1 MGERLDGRTVLE
13 KLIAFD
19 TTSAR
24 SNLPLIEWVR
34 DYLAGWGIESRL
46 VHDASGEKANLFATL
61 AGGDRDGGIV
71 LSGHSDVVP
80 VAGQDW
86 TSDPF
91 TLVERDGLL
100 FGRGTA
106 DMKGFIALALS
117 RVPDLVAAEPK
128 IPIHLAL
135 SFDEEVG
142 CIGVPH
148 LLEQIG
154 RALPQPAVAI
164 IGEPTSMRVVDAHK
178 GICALRTTVTGLEA
192 HSSRQH
198 KSVSAVVAA
207 AALISEIGRIVG
219 ELRATKR
226 HEGFDPPYT
235 TFNIGR
241 IDGGTAVNIVPRRCV
256 FDWEFRPVPAVAFDD
271 VLGRVEA
278 YAEAA
283 LLPPMREI
291 FPGAAITT
299 EVLAQAPPL
308 VPSDDS
314 PAFALAMRLTGA
326 NRTHAVSFAAE
337 AGHFQGAGMSAVI
350 CGPGD
355 IAQAHQ
361 PDEFISMEQL
371 DAGGAFLDGLIRWAV
386 EDGRLKPGG

>member
-1 MGERLDGRTVLE
+1 LGERLDPKGMLE
-13 KLIAFD
+13 RLVGFD
-19 TTSAR
+19 TTSAK

-34 DYLAGWGIESRL
+34 DYLDGWGIESRL

-61 AGGDRDGGIV
+61 AGGDGDGGIV

-86 TSDPF
+86 SSDPF
-91 TLVERDGLL
+91 ALEERHGQLY
-100 FGRGTA
+100 GRGTA
-106 DMKGFIALALS
+106 DMKGFIALALA
-117 RVPDLVAAEPK
+117 RVPDIVAAEPK
-128 IPIHLAL
+128 LPIHLAL

-154 RALPQPAVAI
+154 KALPQPAVAI

-198 KSVSAVVAA
+198 KAVSAVVVAA
-207 AALISEIGRIVG
+207 ELITEIQRIMD
-219 ELRATKR
+219 ELRAEKR
-226 HEGFDPPYT
+226 DEGFDPPFT

-241 IDGGTAVNIVPRRCV
+241 IDGGTAVNIVPRHCM
-256 FDWEFRPVPAVAFDD
+256 FEWEFRPVPSVVFDD
-271 VLGRVEA
+271 VLGRVDA
-278 YAEAA
+278 YVEKT
-283 LLPPMREI
+283 LLPRMREI
-291 FPGAAITT
+291 FPKAAIAT

-308 VPSDDS
+308 VPGDAS
-314 PAFALAMRLTGA
+314 PAVSLAMRLTGA
-326 NRTHAVSFAAE
+326 NRTDTVSFAAE

-361 PDEFISMEQL
+361 PDEFITLEQFE
-371 DAGGAFLDGLIRWAV
+371 AGGAFLDDLIRWAA
-386 EDGRLKPGG
+386 EDGKL